1 MAIHSDRVDH
11 LKRRRESLGHVK
23 LSLSNLSDL
32 VDEWES
38 FCDSVTI
45 SVGDGMTADFVEDLE
60 FVTKSERSHL
70 AIQTENPTATILLRR
85 YKAELSYIQHPKEYE
100 AINNI
105 RLSLR
110 HYKIRLPFYRLR
122 TFWWWI
128 YITLGT
134 ALVLVIRGINNW
146 NDPLWP
152 FTLPFIGI
160 AILTFWLAYSLQV
173 MSQKSSTRLVSNS
186 SRTLLG
192 KFRKIN

>member
-85 YKAELSYIQHPKEYE
+85 YKAELSYIQHPEEYE

-152 FTLPFIGI
+152 FTLPFIAI

>member
-1 MAIHSDRVDH
+1 MAIHSDRADH

-23 LSLSNLSDL
+23 LSLSNLSEL
-32 VDEWES
+32 VEEWES
-38 FCDSVTI
+38 FCESVTI

-85 YKAELSYIQHPKEYE
+85 YKAELSYIQHPEE
-100 AINNI
+100 FESINNI
-105 RLSLR
+105 RLSLQQF
-110 HYKIRLPFYRLR
+110 KIKLPFYRLR

-134 ALVLVIRGINNW
+134 AIVLLIRGLNNW
-146 NDPLWP
+146 NDPIWP

-160 AILTFWLAYSLQV
+160 AILTFWLIYSIQK
-173 MSQKSSTRLVSNS
+173 MSTRSSTRLVGNS
-186 SRTLLG
+186 SRFLRSRF
-192 KFRKIN
+192 KRIN

>member
-11 LKRRRESLGHVK
+11 LKRRRESLG

-85 YKAELSYIQHPKEYE
+85 YKAELSYIQHPEEYE

>member
-85 YKAELSYIQHPKEYE
+85 YKAELSYIQHPEEYE

-152 FTLPFIGI
+152 TPC
-160 AILTFWLAYSLQV
+160 
-173 MSQKSSTRLVSNS
+173 K
-186 SRTLLG
+186 
-192 KFRKIN
+192 

>member
-23 LSLSNLSDL
+23 LSLSNLSEL

-85 YKAELSYIQHPKEYE
+85 YKAELSYIQHPEEFE

-110 HYKIRLPFYRLR
+110 QYKIRLPFYRMR

-134 ALVLVIRGINNW
+134 LLVLVIRGINNW

-160 AILTFWLAYSLQV
+160 AILTFWLVYSLQV
-173 MSQKSSTRLVSNS
+173 MSKKSSTRLVNNS
-186 SRTLLG
+186 SRTLFG

>member
-23 LSLSNLSDL
+23 LSLSNLSEL
-32 VDEWES
+32 VDEWET

-85 YKAELSYIQHPKEYE
+85 YKAELSYIQHPEEFE

-110 HYKIRLPFYRLR
+110 QYKIRLPFYRLR

-134 ALVLVIRGINNW
+134 SLVLAIRGINNW

-160 AILTFWLAYSLQV
+160 AILTFWLIYSLQI
-173 MSQKSSTRLVSNS
+173 MSKKSSTRLVNNS
-186 SRTLLG
+186 SRTLFG
-192 KFRKIN
+192 RYKKIN

>member
-85 YKAELSYIQHPKEYE
+85 YKAELSYIQHPEEYE

>member
-85 YKAELSYIQHPKEYE
+85 YKAELSYIQHPEEYE

-160 AILTFWLAYSLQV
+160 AILTFWLAYSLKV